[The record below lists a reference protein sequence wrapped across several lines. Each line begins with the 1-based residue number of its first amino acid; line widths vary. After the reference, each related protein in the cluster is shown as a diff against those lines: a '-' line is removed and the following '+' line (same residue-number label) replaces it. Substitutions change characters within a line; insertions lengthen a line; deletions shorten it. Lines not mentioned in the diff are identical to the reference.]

1 MMAINPLALDTP
13 IECGYCFAKIPG
25 TVALSFEGAD
35 YVYRFCGPECL
46 DAWSRAANA
55 NDP

>member
-1 MMAINPLALDTP
+1 MAINPLALDTP

-46 DAWSRAANA
+46 DAWSRAANV